1 MWYSESCMDED
12 TFERILEYADL
23 DSDEQEAFEAFLDV
37 TCDKNVSFDDF
48 PMGKTGCASTM
59 LK

>member
-1 MWYSESCMDED
+1 MGEA
-12 TFERILEYADL
+12 TFEHILEYADL
-23 DSDEQEAFEAFLDV
+23 DSDEQEAFKAFLDV
-37 TCDKNVSFDDF
+37 TCESDASFDDF